1 MPTHPHR
8 EGMGSGWVQW
18 RGLVRKIVTYYR
30 GALASVLQWWVKRI
44 VLTSLFSLSA
54 VILLGSACVFSSN
67 TPKPTLLV
75 EVQFSLSDSVDDER
89 DRSEIFHRFMATQPG
104 AMTPRVRSA
113 YLAAAPLVEVQ
124 FALQPEK
131 TTSKCSTLTLGDY
144 LQFLDSHTEVSAT
157 LSGQEL
163 G

>member
-1 MPTHPHR
+1 
-8 EGMGSGWVQW
+8 MGSGWVQW